1 MMGHGIGTTHYYVDR
16 DLRRQ
21 DLLREAAKWELA
33 RQAGARPAWST
44 GRVLAWGRRELA
56 VLRSRIAGLAF
67 GFGPTKRQ
75 PGRPQAIG

>member
-1 MMGHGIGTTHYYVDR
+1 MMGYGIGTTHYYVNR
-16 DLRRQ
+16 DPRRQ

-33 RQAGARPAWST
+33 RGAGAQPAWST

-67 GFGPTKRQ
+67 AVRPTE
-75 PGRPQAIG
+75 PQAPPGPVA